1 MEEAG
6 SPSSSLTTAKVPSEA
21 LDDCS
26 SAANSVGSEVA
37 VVVTDA
43 VGSYCCLL
51 VTFGSSSV
59 AGSSIPKTPSTFGFS
74 ARLPTSPSEST
85 CPTDSFSSAV
95 VAFPVGSSSE
105 LQRRPMRRARS
116 RSSAHD
122 RFESFEELIGEPVVE
137 LVPG

>member
-6 SPSSSLTTAKVPSEA
+6 TPSSTLTTAKVPSAA
-21 LDDCS
+21 LDDCPT
-26 SAANSVGSEVA
+26 AANSVGSEVA

-43 VGSYCCLL
+43 VESCCCLL

-59 AGSSIPKTPSTFGFS
+59 AGGSISKTSSTFSFS
-74 ARLPTSPSEST
+74 ARLSTSPSEST
-85 CPTDSFSSAV
+85 CTTDSCSSAV

-122 RFESFEELIGEPVVE
+122 RFESFEELIVEPVVE